1 MSIRLKKALFVVQT
15 LGHFELPKTM
25 AKLNQLGLLF
35 ETNLEFRNQLYS
47 FMLTLPDLKSYLGM
61 TCLRELKL
69 PTGGAGGFV
78 DPWYTP
84 ATGSIESQQR
94 VYSWR
99 YTGKQA
105 HFCCPQMQGKNDR
118 F

>member
-1 MSIRLKKALFVVQT
+1 
-15 LGHFELPKTM
+15 M

-35 ETNLEFRNQLYS
+35 ETILEFRNQLYS

-78 DPWYTP
+78 DP
-84 ATGSIESQQR
+84 
-94 VYSWR
+94 
-99 YTGKQA
+99 
-105 HFCCPQMQGKNDR
+105 CCQLLKVKMR
-118 F
+118 EILSF

>member
-1 MSIRLKKALFVVQT
+1 
-15 LGHFELPKTM
+15 M

-78 DPWYTP
+78 DPWDRARTP
-84 ATGSIESQQR
+84 YFGVPDFLNKMFGSSFRHLLDVESHKVRQVRAYLLQQYFIELLCYLRDS
-94 VYSWR
+94 
-99 YTGKQA
+99 KD
-105 HFCCPQMQGKNDR
+105 MKL
-118 F
+118 

>member
-35 ETNLEFRNQLYS
+35 ETNLEFRNQLYT

-69 PTGGAGGFV
+69 PTGGAGGAGGFV
-78 DPWYTP
+78 DPW
-84 ATGSIESQQR
+84 I
-94 VYSWR
+94 VYM
-99 YTGKQA
+99 
-105 HFCCPQMQGKNDR
+105 P
-118 F
+118 